1 MLKTLVSAELA
12 QTLRRRL
19 ATLTGAVLIGLVALC
34 FAALADTAQR
44 LFTSF
49 SGSYGWSML
58 GITPLGFAA
67 LVYLTRRYAPE
78 ARGSGC
84 RR

>member
-44 LFTSF
+44 LFTSATATIAT
-49 SGSYGWSML
+49 SGNC
-58 GITPLGFAA
+58 
-67 LVYLTRRYAPE
+67 TRSCPKVSRLI
-78 ARGSGC
+78 
-84 RR
+84 